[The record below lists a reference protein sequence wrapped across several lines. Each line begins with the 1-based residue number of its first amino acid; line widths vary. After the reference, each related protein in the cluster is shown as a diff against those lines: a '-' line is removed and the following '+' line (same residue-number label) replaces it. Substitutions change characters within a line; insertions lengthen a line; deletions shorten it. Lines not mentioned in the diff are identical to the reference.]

1 MISAVVH
8 TYNEEEN
15 IERCLASL
23 QFVDEIIV
31 VDMGST
37 DKTLSIAKECKAKI
51 FHHPYTGFVEPAR
64 NFAIGKAQGDWIVI
78 LDADEEVPK
87 ALVKVIVGVVKGEKY
102 DFIRIPRKNMIFG
115 KWMKHSG
122 WWPDYQIRLF
132 RKGYVT
138 WTDVIHGV
146 PITRGRGLDLEIAD
160 AVCIIHYN
168 YSSIEQYFLR
178 MNRYSTISAKEMYM
192 ANTRFILSDLFEK
205 PTQEFIRRYFVWE
218 GYKDGL
224 HGLILS
230 LVQSFSELMVYCKLW
245 ELEGMKER
253 TLALKDVY
261 GMATKSWKQQEYW
274 CIKELL
280 KQPLSLPQKLS
291 LQLKG
296 KLKRHE

>member
-1 MISAVVH
+1 
-8 TYNEEEN
+8 
-15 IERCLASL
+15 
-23 QFVDEIIV
+23 
-31 VDMGST
+31 
-37 DKTLSIAKECKAKI
+37 
-51 FHHPYTGFVEPAR
+51 
-64 NFAIGKAQGDWIVI
+64 
-78 LDADEEVPK
+78 
-87 ALVKVIVGVVKGEKY
+87 
-102 DFIRIPRKNMIFG
+102 MIFG

-160 AVCIIHYN
+160 AVCIVHYN

-230 LVQSFSELMVYCKLW
+230 LMQSFSELMVYCKLW

-253 TLALKDVY
+253 TLALKDVH
-261 GMATKSWKQQEYW
+261 GMVTKNWKQQEYW
-274 CIKELL
+274 FIQELL

-291 LQLKG
+291 LHVRR
-296 KLKRHE
+296 KLKHHE